1 MTFRQGRVFPIIVT
15 VLLISIIIYLF
26 ATIKQPYVECSKTE
40 TTEQGIQIAENL
52 KVTLSSN
59 NIAKMDLT
67 KTIILPQNYIQ
78 EENSYLNSIKFAIKS
93 SYEYLPK
100 NAVKITQ
107 DSDRIVAHIMVD
119 KNNETLILNNIEF
132 TNGDDLQIKI
142 NANTKAK
149 DVVTLKIKDA
159 YTEGEF
165 MTHMKNNGYSCK

>member
-1 MTFRQGRVFPIIVT
+1 MTLRQGRIFPIIVT

-26 ATIKQPYVECSKTE
+26 ATIKQPYIECSKTA
-40 TTEQGIQIAENL
+40 TTEQGIQIVENL

-107 DSDRIVAHIMVD
+107 D
-119 KNNETLILNNIEF
+119 
-132 TNGDDLQIKI
+132 
-142 NANTKAK
+142 
-149 DVVTLKIKDA
+149 
-159 YTEGEF
+159 
-165 MTHMKNNGYSCK
+165 